1 MLSLPY
7 FSQPF
12 TLVTNA
18 SGIGVGVVLG
28 QNQYPIAFFPKKIT
42 PHMHKQSSYA
52 RELYAITEAIAKF

>member
-1 MLSLPY
+1 M
-7 FSQPF
+7 
-12 TLVTNA
+12 TNA